1 MTIPER
7 KSTWPQKDSD
17 VYGVG
22 CQSNKYRK
30 DTIQVAARMHLFAV
44 IKILTRP
51 VALLPT
57 LGQNADM
64 SRTFVMYPWRLQSSH
79 IESTTGP
86 AANKRCG
93 GRRHLFPYMQKHTT
107 TFATASNGSS
117 HIASNHFFSVDCC
130 HDVFLR
136 RCSDGDSAAAVDI
149 GMTQLLWPPLMP
161 LTWVRHHIVGA
172 AVARSSRLQLAQAAF
187 FHQKLTRHDLRW
199 AVMVV
204 ARYGLVHL

>member
-93 GRRHLFPYMQKHTT
+93 GRRHLFPYAETH
-107 TFATASNGSS
+107 
-117 HIASNHFFSVDCC
+117 NHFC
-130 HDVFLR
+130 HSIKRFFAHCVKPFLLPWT
-136 RCSDGDSAAAVDI
+136 AVTTSSCDAVQTEI
-149 GMTQLLWPPLMP
+149 PLQQW
-161 LTWVRHHIVGA
+161 T
-172 AVARSSRLQLAQAAF
+172 
-187 FHQKLTRHDLRW
+187 
-199 AVMVV
+199 
-204 ARYGLVHL
+204 

>member
-7 KSTWPQKDSD
+7 KSTWPRKDSD

-117 HIASNHFFSVDCC
+117 HIASNHFFSRGLLSRRLLATL
-130 HDVFLR
+130 FR
-136 RCSDGDSAAAVDI
+136 RRFRCSSGHR
-149 GMTQLLWPPLMP
+149 Q
-161 LTWVRHHIVGA
+161 
-172 AVARSSRLQLAQAAF
+172 
-187 FHQKLTRHDLRW
+187 
-199 AVMVV
+199 
-204 ARYGLVHL
+204 